1 MRSRRTIRNF
11 TEQPLA
17 KTDLQEIL
25 EC

>member
-1 MRSRRTIRNF
+1 MRSRRSIRNF
-11 TEQPLA
+11 TEQPLV